1 MVKCDLSVMEKDL
14 VNKDIKDMKI
24 FNMYSE
30 DIIKDY
36 IGVLLYTKVEHY
48 E

>member
-1 MVKCDLSVMEKDL
+1 MEKDL

>member
-1 MVKCDLSVMEKDL
+1 MVKCGLSVMEKYL
-14 VNKDIKDMKI
+14 ANKNIKDMQI

-30 DIIKDY
+30 DIIEDY

>member
-1 MVKCDLSVMEKDL
+1 MEKDL

-30 DIIKDY
+30 DIIEDY
-36 IGVLLYTKVEHY
+36 IGVLLYRKVEHY